1 MKIID
6 QSWRFENKPE
16 NVLETLERAART
28 CYKSEDKIADG
39 SAEKLIA
46 ALIKNGHHSV
56 LEHVN
61 ISVRIISDRATV
73 NELVRHRLAS
83 YSQESQRYVR
93 YDEVEFVRQEGLPS
107 AYYEDGTRNEVY
119 HRWLYAIIDAEYEYE
134 KLIDHGVHQQVARS
148 VLPNC
153 TKTEIFVTTNIREWR
168 HIFKLRCSK
177 KAHPQIRA
185 LMLDMLKEFAEEW
198 PVLFNDLADDY
209 GY

>member
-6 QSWRFENKPE
+6 QSWQFENKPE
-16 NVLETLERAART
+16 NVLEVLERAART
-28 CYKSEDKIADG
+28 CYKSEDKIAGG

-61 ISVRIISDRATV
+61 ISVRIITDRAVTH
-73 NELVRHRLAS
+73 ELVRHRLAS
-83 YSQESQRYVR
+83 YSQESQRFVK
-93 YDEVEFVRQEGLPS
+93 YDEVEFVRQEGLPD
-107 AYYEDGTRNEVY
+107 AYYEDKARNEVY
-119 HRWLYAIIDAEYEYE
+119 HRWLNAIIDAEYEYE